1 MKRRNFTLSIRQ
13 DKLEFI
19 KLVEQ
24 CPQYAWIV
32 HDKDTNTDKDGVI
45 TPVEEHVHA
54 YIEFPNPRSF
64 KSVAELLNVPENQVQ
79 KVIDKNGILQYL
91 IHKNQPE
98 KYQYPYEDITSNF
111 DLEPFFMNKSNNLW
125 EDYNRLRTHQI
136 SPDEFYQLHK
146 TSIDNNGFFQKL
158 RIFEMIANHVPLD
171 NGPSSLQKPPIHT
184 LLKKD
189 APPA

>member
-1 MKRRNFTLSIRQ
+1 MKRRNFTLSIRL
-13 DKLEFI
+13 DIIEFI
-19 KLVEQ
+19 KQVEQ
-24 CPQYAWIV
+24 CPQYAWII
-32 HDKDTNTDKDGVI
+32 HDKDINHETGELIEK
-45 TPVEEHVHA
+45 HVHA
-54 YIEFPNPRSF
+54 YVEFPNPRSF

-98 KYQYPYEDITSNF
+98 KYQYDFNDITSNF

-136 SPDEFYQLHK
+136 SPDEFYHLHK
-146 TSIDNNGFFQKL
+146 SEIDNNGFFQKL
-158 RIFEMIANHVPLD
+158 RIFEMIANHTEVIPL
-171 NGPSSLQKPPIHT
+171 PTKKPDIHT

-189 APPA
+189 DTPEPPAH

>member
-13 DKLEFI
+13 DIIEFI
-19 KLVEQ
+19 KQVEQ

-32 HDKDTNTDKDGVI
+32 HDKDSHTNDDGEI
-45 TPVEEHVHA
+45 IPVEKHVHA

-91 IHKNQPE
+91 VHKNQPE
-98 KYQYPYEDITSNF
+98 KYQYNFEDITSNF
-111 DLEPFFMNKSNNLW
+111 DLKPFFMNKSNNLW
-125 EDYNRLRTHQI
+125 EDYNSLRTHQI
-136 SPDEFYQLHK
+136 TPDEFYKLHK
-146 TSIDNNGFFQKL
+146 SEIDNNGFFQKL
-158 RIFEMIANHVPLD
+158 RIFEMIANHVEVAPL
-171 NGPSSLQKPPIHT
+171 PTPKPPIHN

-189 APPA
+189 D